1 MKPSQTE
8 ESRQVGLEPSDAAT
22 TPAEAATLV
31 AH

>member
-8 ESRQVGLEPSDAAT
+8 ESPQVGLEPCDRAT
-22 TPAEAATLV
+22 TPAKAATLV

>member
-8 ESRQVGLEPSDAAT
+8 ESPQAGLEPSDAAT
-22 TPAEAATLV
+22 TPAEPATLV